1 MYSCMLLPYNRGRYE
16 IKHVITRELEF
27 AGDNMLS
34 PASVGIYTLYFPVLS
49 PGNSTKY
56 GINKG
61 YLMAGKRYGFYLE
74 E

>member
-1 MYSCMLLPYNRGRYE
+1 MLLPYNRGRYE

-56 GINKG
+56 GINTLYVIGGFG
-61 YLMAGKRYGFYLE
+61 YCKYPGE
-74 E
+74 I